1 MPWLHTAPGAHA
13 KPHCPQSCGLEV
25 RSTHWPKQNE
35 GVPGCVQLQLPET
48 HCVPTG
54 QLLPHVPQLFAS
66 KLMLT
71 QAPLQSL
78 KPGGQTCAQRP

>member
-1 MPWLHTAPGAHA
+1 
-13 KPHCPQSCGLEV
+13 LEV